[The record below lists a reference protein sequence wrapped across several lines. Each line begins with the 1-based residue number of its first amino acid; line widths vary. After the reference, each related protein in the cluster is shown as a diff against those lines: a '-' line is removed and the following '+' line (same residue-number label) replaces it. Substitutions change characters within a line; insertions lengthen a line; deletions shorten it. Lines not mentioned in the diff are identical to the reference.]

1 MSKVRKRRAG
11 RPCTSPARKSCG
23 RICGLMG
30 WKRKLAAGQNGDVD
44 ARLRLVDPVFMCVA
58 DADDQDVIVRSH
70 GINNQMRPE
79 PMDTQRR

>member
-1 MSKVRKRRAG
+1 
-11 RPCTSPARKSCG
+11 
-23 RICGLMG
+23 MG

-70 GINNQMRPE
+70 GISPE